1 MRCGQ
6 YAVRTAYARK
16 HVMTLIRTCVS
27 ATLAILLFS
36 TAGAQAA
43 DEADILKPATRFSAA
58 EKYEAMSAGAATVR
72 PRSNADAFSQSSAN
86 LTLEQEMRFK
96 IGNGFF
102 KRLWVSAPASTQ
114 ASDGLGPLFNARSCQ
129 RCHLKD
135 GRGHPPENEHDTAVS
150 MFLRLS
156 IPPRNADDK
165 ALLDQHRINVVNE
178 PTYGGQLQDFAVQGI
193 DPEGKMRISY
203 AEIPVTLEDGTVVS
217 LRKPT
222 YSVGDL
228 RYGPMHPDVMLS
240 PRVAPQMIG
249 LGLLEMIPA
258 DAILAHADP
267 DDANSDGISGRANL
281 VWDNETGKATIGRFG
296 WKAGNPTIRQQSG
309 GAFGGDIGISNP
321 VAPEPWGD
329 CTEAQRACREAP
341 HGSSA
346 QYADLEA
353 DENVLDLVTHYSRN
367 LAVPMR
373 RDVGKKKVLA
383 GKKIFYESGCVS
395 CHVPKYIT
403 RTEAARPEHSH
414 QLIWPYSDLLL
425 HDMGEGLADHRPEGV
440 ADGYEWRTA
449 PLWGIG
455 LTRTVSGHTY
465 FLHDGRARNLLEA
478 ILWHGGEAEAAKTAV
493 TALSANERAK
503 LIAFLESL

>member
-1 MRCGQ
+1 
-6 YAVRTAYARK
+6 
-16 HVMTLIRTCVS
+16 MTPFRHLRSALLLLLIAAS
-27 ATLAILLFS
+27 
-36 TAGAQAA
+36 GAHAA
-43 DEADILKPATRFSAA
+43 DEAEIVKPTTTFSAP
-58 EKYEAMSAGAATVR
+58 ERFEANAAGAATVR
-72 PRSNADAFSQSSAN
+72 ARKNADAFSQSSAN
-86 LTLEQEMRFK
+86 LSFEQEMRFK

-102 KRLWVSAPASTQ
+102 KRLWVSAPSSTQ

-135 GRGHPPENEHDTAVS
+135 GRGHPPENANDTAVS

-156 IPPRNADDK
+156 IPPRNDADK
-165 ALLDQHRINVVNE
+165 ALLDQHRVNVINE

-193 DPEGKMRISY
+193 DPEGRMRIAY
-203 AEIPVTLEDGTVVS
+203 EEQPVTLADGTVVN

-222 YSVGDL
+222 YSVGEL
-228 RYGPMHPDVMLS
+228 NYGPMHPDVMLS

-249 LGLLEMIPA
+249 LGLIEMIPA

-267 DDANSDGISGRANL
+267 DDDDSDGISGRANL
-281 VWDNETGKATIGRFG
+281 VWDNETGKVMLGRFG

-321 VAPEPWGD
+321 AAPEPWGD
-329 CTEAQRACREAP
+329 CTETQKACRAAP
-341 HGSSA
+341 HGSSP
-346 QYADLEA
+346 QYGDLEA
-353 DENVLDLVTHYSRN
+353 GEDVLELVTHYSRN

-373 RDVGKKKVLA
+373 RDVSKKRVLRGKRV
-383 GKKIFYESGCVS
+383 FYESGCVS
-395 CHVPKYIT
+395 CHMPKFIT
-403 RTEAARPEHSH
+403 RTDAARPEHSH

-425 HDMGEGLADHRPEGV
+425 HDMGDGLADHRPEGI

-478 ILWHGGEAEAAKTAV
+478 ILWHGGEAEAAKTAIIGLSKEDRA
-493 TALSANERAK
+493 ALIK
-503 LIAFLESL
+503 FLESL

>member
-1 MRCGQ
+1 
-6 YAVRTAYARK
+6 
-16 HVMTLIRTCVS
+16 MTLAHYVRG
-27 ATLAILLFS
+27 ALLPLLLMI
-36 TAGAQAA
+36 AGGAYAA
-43 DEADILKPATRFSAA
+43 DEAEIVKPTTTFSAP
-58 EKYEAMSAGAATVR
+58 ERFETNSGGAASVR
-72 PRSNADAFSQSSAN
+72 ARKNADAFSQSSAN
-86 LTLEQEMRFK
+86 LTFEQEMRFK

-102 KRLWVSAPASTQ
+102 KRLWVSAPSSTQ

-135 GRGHPPENEHDTAVS
+135 GRGHPPENANDTAVS

-156 IPPRNADDK
+156 IPPRNDADK
-165 ALLDQHRINVVNE
+165 ALLDSHRANVINE

-193 DPEGKMRISY
+193 DPEGRMRIDY
-203 AEIPVTLEDGTVVS
+203 EEQLVTLADGTVVS

-222 YSVGDL
+222 YSVDDL
-228 RYGPMHPDVMLS
+228 HYGPMHPDVMLS

-267 DDANSDGISGRANL
+267 DDADNDGISGRANL
-281 VWDNETGKATIGRFG
+281 VWDNETGKVAVGRFG
-296 WKAGNPTIRQQSG
+296 WKAGNPSIRQQSG

-321 VAPEPWGD
+321 VSTAPWGE
-329 CTEAQRACREAP
+329 CTEAQKACRDAP
-341 HGSSA
+341 HGTSP
-346 QYADLEA
+346 QYEDLEA
-353 DENVLDLVTHYSRN
+353 AEDVLELVTHYSRN

-373 RDVGKKKVLA
+373 RDVGDKQVLR
-383 GKKIFYESGCVS
+383 GKRVFYESGCVS
-395 CHVPKYIT
+395 CHMPKFIT
-403 RTEAARPEHSH
+403 RTDADRPEHSH

-425 HDMGEGLADHRPEGV
+425 HDMGDGLADHRPEGV

-455 LTRTVSGHTY
+455 LTETVSGHTY

-478 ILWHGGEAEAAKTAV
+478 ILWHGGEAEAAKAAV
-493 TALSANERAK
+493 TELPAEDRAALIR
-503 LIAFLESL
+503 FLESL